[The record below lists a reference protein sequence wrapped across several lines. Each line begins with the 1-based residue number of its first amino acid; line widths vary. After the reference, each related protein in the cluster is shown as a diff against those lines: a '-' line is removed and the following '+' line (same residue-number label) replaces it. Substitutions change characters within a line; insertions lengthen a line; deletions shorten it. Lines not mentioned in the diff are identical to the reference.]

1 MKMNLKD
8 TKIKNKLLMSFGSII
23 GVSVIVIICLLL
35 SMSKVSNFVNTFHN
49 VSYRNANSV
58 WSIRRNLIDLQ
69 RAINRFLLEKDIQN
83 FDAFQKTV
91 DEDIAHIKEAINHL
105 DGNFITEESQDE
117 LEKMI
122 DLVEKEEKIRL
133 QITEL
138 LKNGEFE
145 EAYDF
150 NYTTYYPLVEEINS
164 ISLKIFDSISTT
176 GEDYVAH
183 AKRIVRISVIAGMV
197 VTVLSCLYALYV
209 VKKTIKIIVEPVE
222 QITKAAKE
230 MYKGNLS
237 AVELVTYEAKD
248 EIGVLAECMRGTMDI
263 LYKYVEE
270 ISTVL
275 QRIAKGDLTQSSDE
289 ITDFRGDFELIKES
303 MVFILKRFNSTLT
316 NITEV
321 SRLVDTGSVEISKV
335 AESLAEGTT
344 EEASAIE
351 ELTVTV
357 DTVTDM
363 AKDSANK
370 TQEVYKNVKVSVE
383 KAEEGRV
390 QMQKLIEEMNNITDI
405 SKEIG
410 IVITTIEDIAAQ
422 TSLLSLNAAIEAA
435 RAGEAGKGFSIVAD
449 EIKNLAAESAQSA
462 VNTKELIM
470 KVLKEIEEGN
480 VIVDTTSKTIEKI
493 INDMDS
499 FADIANSIKETAENQ
514 AISLEEIS
522 SNIVQVSNIVQ
533 NTAATSEE
541 SAAVSERLSE
551 DAKKLDNLVRRFKL
565 FEGEQTTAFND

>member
-1 MKMNLKD
+1 
-8 TKIKNKLLMSFGSII
+8 
-23 GVSVIVIICLLL
+23 
-35 SMSKVSNFVNTFHN
+35 
-49 VSYRNANSV
+49 
-58 WSIRRNLIDLQ
+58 
-69 RAINRFLLEKDIQN
+69 
-83 FDAFQKTV
+83 
-91 DEDIAHIKEAINHL
+91 
-105 DGNFITEESQDE
+105 
-117 LEKMI
+117 
-122 DLVEKEEKIRL
+122 
-133 QITEL
+133 
-138 LKNGEFE
+138 
-145 EAYDF
+145 
-150 NYTTYYPLVEEINS
+150 
-164 ISLKIFDSISTT
+164 
-176 GEDYVAH
+176 
-183 AKRIVRISVIAGMV
+183 
-197 VTVLSCLYALYV
+197 
-209 VKKTIKIIVEPVE
+209 
-222 QITKAAKE
+222 
-230 MYKGNLS
+230 
-237 AVELVTYEAKD
+237 
-248 EIGVLAECMRGTMDI
+248 MRGTMDI

-351 ELTVTV
+351 ELTATV

-405 SKEIG
+405 S
-410 IVITTIEDIAAQ
+410 
-422 TSLLSLNAAIEAA
+422 
-435 RAGEAGKGFSIVAD
+435 
-449 EIKNLAAESAQSA
+449 
-462 VNTKELIM
+462 
-470 KVLKEIEEGN
+470 KEIEEGN